1 MDGQNYLNQ
10 ISTSVRPAKKTSS
23 NFMNSKVAKI
33 AIGGIAAFMLI
44 AIIGG
49 IMSSGRSSIQS
60 RAVSLKYH
68 IDNTLGVI
76 STYQPNIK
84 SSTLRSNSAS
94 LYSVLSNTTIEL
106 TNYLVDNYK
115 YKDNDKSYKTLAN
128 NASLNSDALS
138 QSLFQA
144 KINGVL
150 DEIYMSKMA
159 YEISSIMSEEA
170 TVYNSTSNQELESIL
185 STSYSSLDTL
195 LPLFSDATA
204 D

>member
-10 ISTSVRPAKKTSS
+10 ISTTVRPVKKTNS
-23 NFMNSKVAKI
+23 NFLNSKIAKI
-33 AIGGIAAFMLI
+33 AIGGIVAFMLI
-44 AIIGG
+44 MIIGSIAG
-49 IMSSGRSSIQS
+49 SGRSSIQS
-60 RAVSLKYH
+60 RIVSLKYH

-76 STYQPNIK
+76 STYQPSIK
-84 SSTLRSNSAS
+84 SSALRSNSAS

-106 TNYLVDNYK
+106 TNYLVNNYK
-115 YKDNDKSYKTLAN
+115 YKDNDKTYKTEAT
-128 NASLNSDALS
+128 NATMNRDALS

-170 TVYNSTSNQELESIL
+170 TVYNSTSNQELESAL

-195 LPLFSDATA
+195 LPPFSDATA
-204 D
+204 N

>member
-1 MDGQNYLNQ
+1 
-10 ISTSVRPAKKTSS
+10 
-23 NFMNSKVAKI
+23 MNSKVAKI

-68 IDNTLGVI
+68 THNTLGVI
-76 STYQPNIK
+76 STYQPSIK